1 MPLRLAAALMVLALL
16 ASSALSRANAQATP
30 DSVRRGPKVTLE
42 YDTVTDS
49 TTRSLSAFAFVDT
62 TVTPPDSI
70 AVELL
75 QRWKGRGT
83 TAPVASVELGL
94 GRTHAAGVHAARFLK

>member
-1 MPLRLAAALMVLALL
+1 RVEPLETRVGKGRPAAGRHVVSDTMTLRLAVALALLALL
-16 ASSALSRANAQATP
+16 ASSALSRASAQATP

-42 YDTVTDS
+42 YDTATDS

-62 TVTPPDSI
+62 TAMPPDSI

-75 QRWKGRGT
+75 Q
-83 TAPVASVELGL
+83 
-94 GRTHAAGVHAARFLK
+94 